1 MKAGIKINQADLA
14 KLNKKLAQLQKF
26 SKQELSNE
34 IGRGAMEIVGRAK
47 QSAAKDT
54 GALRQSINSEASG
67 KGVAVFANANYAPYI
82 EFGTGSQVSLADMK
96 ELGIPD
102 AYAAQFKGK
111 GIKEINLPARPFFF
125 SSARVG
131 FNNMLKRVDK
141 KLKKLL

>member
-1 MKAGIKINQADLA
+1 MKASVKINKADLA

-67 KGVAVFANANYAPYI
+67 KGVAVYANANYAPYI
-82 EFGTGSQVSLADMK
+82 EFGTGSQVSLSDMK

-111 GIKEINLPARPFFF
+111 GIRDVNLPARPFFF